1 MFVFGNETG
10 SVLLTVP
17 SRLTVGVR
25 AFVNAGNVETI
36 HQWRVLGLGLFQ
48 ELRAHQVGFQVRI
61 VRWFQLLDQLQ
72 AVLPAPFL
80 LLLLMAALVLQLHN
94 LTLKFLV
101 SPHNHFLLFLLLG
114 NYLLLLST

>member
-10 SVLLTVP
+10 SVFLTVP

-36 HQWRVLGLGLFQ
+36 HQWGVLGLRVFQ
-48 ELRAHQVGFQVRI
+48 DVRAHQVGFEVSI
-61 VRWFQLLDQLQ
+61 VGWFQLLDQFE
-72 AVLPAPFL
+72 AVVPAPL
-80 LLLLMAALVLQLHN
+80 LLLLLLAALVLQLHN